1 MHISIPDL
9 QKKKETLITHKD
21 RIKRKLEQTEM
32 KLDVRK
38 IKRWVN
44 IKP

>member
-9 QKKKETLITHKD
+9 QKEETLITHKD
-21 RIKRKLEQTEM
+21 KKRKLEQTEM

-38 IKRWVN
+38 IKRPVN
-44 IKP
+44 RKP